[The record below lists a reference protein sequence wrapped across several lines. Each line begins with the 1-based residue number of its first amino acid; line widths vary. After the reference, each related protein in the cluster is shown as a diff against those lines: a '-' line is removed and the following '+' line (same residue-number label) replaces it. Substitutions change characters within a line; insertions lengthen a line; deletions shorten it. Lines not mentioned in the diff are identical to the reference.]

1 MPPGVTVTDGWS
13 LAGLLLILAAGVIT
27 ARLTGK
33 TAASTPPAPPSTTHV
48 PTPDGQGIYVDL
60 RGVPSNLAT
69 ALVMMSRTVAQL
81 QEQVAELMDERDRA
95 RDDRADVARALRDTI
110 DWIRSITPHLPPGLV
125 APPALSDRVQHLI
138 RKV

>member
-13 LAGLLLILAAGVIT
+13 LAGLVIVVAAGILT
-27 ARLTGK
+27 AKLTGR
-33 TAASTPPAPPSTTHV
+33 AAQAGSTTHV

-81 QEQVAELMDERDRA
+81 QEQVAELMVERDRA

-110 DWIRSITPHLPPGLV
+110 DWIRKATPHLPPGHPS
-125 APPALSDRVQHLI
+125 PPALSDRVQHLI
-138 RKV
+138 SKV